1 MIQPIDIFLYIYLLT
16 NERVMNNFEIP
27 EPPRVSVGYCD
38 YTTTHIITNK
48 DMYSLDKIN
57 DIILTDKAQKELNP

>member
-1 MIQPIDIFLYIYLLT
+1 
-16 NERVMNNFEIP
+16 MNNFEIP